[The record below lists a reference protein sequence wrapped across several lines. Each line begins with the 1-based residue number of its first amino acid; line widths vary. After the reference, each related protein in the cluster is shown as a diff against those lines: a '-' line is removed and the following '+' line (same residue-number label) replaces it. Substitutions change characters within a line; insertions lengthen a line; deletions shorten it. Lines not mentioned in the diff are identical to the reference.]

1 MVMNGFEIFLIVSFF
16 IVIPILFFIFL
27 IIGIFNTK
35 SKEEKYVDVSALVLT
50 YIVYY
55 MCVLFGYSL
64 YGGIN
69 WW

>member
-1 MVMNGFEIFLIVSFF
+1 MVMSGAEIFSIVLFF
-16 IVIPILFFIFL
+16 IVIPILFFIFS

-35 SKEEKYVDVSALVLT
+35 SKEEKYVNVSTLVLT

-55 MCVLFGYSL
+55 MLVLFGYSL

>member
-1 MVMNGFEIFLIVSFF
+1 MVMSEAEIFSIVVFF
-16 IVIPILFFIFL
+16 IVIPIFFFLIL

-35 SKEEKYVDVSALVLT
+35 PKEEKYEDVSALVLT

-55 MCVLFGYSL
+55 ICVLFGYSL

>member
-1 MVMNGFEIFLIVSFF
+1 MIMNGFENFLIVLFF
-16 IVIPILFFIFL
+16 IVIPILFFVIL

-35 SKEEKYVDVSALVLT
+35 PKEEKYVDVSALVLT

-55 MCVLFGYSL
+55 ICVLFGYSL

>member
-1 MVMNGFEIFLIVSFF
+1 MVLSEGEIFSIVLFF

-35 SKEEKYVDVSALVLT
+35 SKEKKYVDVSASVLT

-55 MCVLFGYSL
+55 ICVLFGYSF

>member
-1 MVMNGFEIFLIVSFF
+1 MVMNGFEIFLIVLFF

-27 IIGIFNTK
+27 IIGIFDTK
-35 SKEEKYVDVSALVLT
+35 SKEEKYGNVSALVLT

-55 MCVLFGYSL
+55 MLVLFGYSL